1 MSEMNENND
10 NKSRRKE
17 GRTIL
22 ISNDENVEAKFDGI
36 QDIHITNNG
45 SRFIVFDTLENS
57 VKAYN
62 FLKENNVKVKYSYY
76 KLFFRIK
83 NMNLENVEYNI
94 LKETINKF
102 LEKELGINVLYFK
115 FYTKN
120 KQLMGSGDL
129 TTDTKAAFDKLI
141 NLDDIVIDEEEK
153 STVSFFRF
161 KIKANM
167 QKPFNQT
174 QQHQQVGAS

>member
-1 MSEMNENND
+1 MSEVTEHND
-10 NKSRRKE
+10 NNSRRKE

-22 ISNDENVEAKFDGI
+22 ISNDENIEAKFDGI

-83 NMNLENVEYNI
+83 NMNLENMEYNI
-94 LKETINKF
+94 LKEIISKY
-102 LEKELGINVLYFK
+102 LEKELGVNILYFK

-129 TTDTKAAFDKLI
+129 TTDTKASFDKLI
-141 NLDDIVIDEEEK
+141 NLNDIVIDEETK
-153 STVSFFRF
+153 STISFFRF
-161 KIKANM
+161 KIKTNV
-167 QKPFNQT
+167 QKPINQQEQLST
-174 QQHQQVGAS
+174 P